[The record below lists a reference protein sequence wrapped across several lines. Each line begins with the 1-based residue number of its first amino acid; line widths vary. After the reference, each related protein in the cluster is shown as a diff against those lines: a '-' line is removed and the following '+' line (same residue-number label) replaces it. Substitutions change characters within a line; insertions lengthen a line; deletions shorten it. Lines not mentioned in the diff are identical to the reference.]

1 MPSNLNREVVLL
13 NDQESDRLRKEA
25 YDRRLSKSAI
35 LRHALEKHF
44 NQLDGA
50 AKRSD
55 NSQSQ

>member
-1 MPSNLNREVVLL
+1 MPSKLNREVVLL
-13 NDQESDRLRKEA
+13 SDREVDRLRKEA

-50 AKRSD
+50 AKRMESA
-55 NSQSQ
+55 Q